1 MLLDDRG
8 LFLFDVSKHQ
18 ALYNKETNIW
28 TYINWD
34 VMKVSGV
41 SAVICKAGQYNF
53 TDFTFDY
60 NWKEAKRVGIPRASY
75 WFLDYR
81 ATGTEQ
87 ARRYWDIMKND
98 PGEGPLVIDYEQ
110 GSGGDW
116 DRLYNFISELQRI
129 SGYPNERIWIYTG
142 YYFWI
147 EHSPI
152 TIAQRQWFA
161 KYPLW
166 LAWYADSPAF
176 VRIPDMWTEC
186 VLWQKGTPTIGKQ
199 VGAQSLEIDYNVFNG
214 DTEKFARYFIG
225 GTNPPPPG
233 DPMYFK
239 ATTTVNIRSSAGV
252 TDTNDLGSF
261 NILTNDI
268 VEVDTLPVILGTTTW
283 RKIRKIWRNDQ
294 PVTFAPSTTNEYWC
308 AERVGTSTP
317 LVQTNYIPPVTARH
331 VVEVWVDSVLVY
343 RQELT

>member
-1 MLLDDRG
+1 MQLDDKG
-8 LFLFDVSKHQ
+8 LFLFDVSKWQ
-18 ALYNKETNIW
+18 AKYDQITNVW

-34 VMKVSGV
+34 LMRASGV

-53 TDFTFDY
+53 KDFTFDH
-60 NWKEAKRVGIPRASY
+60 NWREAKRVGLPRASY

-81 ATGTEQ
+81 LSGTEQ
-87 ARRYWDIMKND
+87 ARKYWTIMKDD

-116 DRLYNFISELQRI
+116 DRLYNFILELQRL

-142 YYFWI
+142 YFYWI
-147 EHSPI
+147 EHSPE

-166 LAWYADSPAF
+166 LAWYANTPEF
-176 VRIPDMWTEC
+176 VQLPDMWTEC
-186 VLWQKGTPTIGKQ
+186 ILWQKGTPTIGYS
-199 VGAQSLEIDYNVFNG
+199 VGAQSAEIDYNVFNG
-214 DTEKFARYFIG
+214 DKVKFVSYFG
-225 GTNPPPPG
+225 EGSDPPPTG
-233 DPMYFK
+233 DTMYFK
-239 ATTTVNIRSSAGV
+239 ASTTINIRSSAGV
-252 TDTNDLGSF
+252 TTTNDLGLF

-268 VEVDTLPVILGTTTW
+268 VEVEPDPVIVGTTTW

-294 PVTFAPSTTNEYWC
+294 PVTFVPSPSNEYWC
-308 AERVGTSTP
+308 AERVGTTTP

-331 VVEVWVDSVLVY
+331 VVEVWIDSVLVY